1 MYVLTLPASDSITVT
16 AGSYCSK
23 CSYNDCCGTPKPP
36 YIQVLQKQ
44 QYNYNLPDISLR
56 VTPHLQLKNLIVSQ
70 NR

>member
-1 MYVLTLPASDSITVT
+1 MQVAIAPNVA
-16 AGSYCSK
+16 
-23 CSYNDCCGTPKPP
+23 YNDCCGTPKPP

-70 NR
+70 NRLATYYTQKCN